1 MTTYTATYSPDDN
14 KLRLYASTRLDAE
27 TYAAIKAAGF
37 SWAPK
42 QELFVAPMWTPGRAD
57 LLESLAGE
65 IGDEDTSLIERA
77 EARADRFEDFAERRT
92 ADAAAAHKAVAS
104 IVEHIPLGQPILVG
118 HHSERHARADVKR
131 IENGMRR
138 AVKMWE
144 TADYWQDR
152 AAGAVRAAKY
162 KESAPVR
169 ARRIKGLEADAR
181 KHAKEKAE
189 IEKFLRLWTTPG
201 LTIEQARAI
210 ANVCHL
216 SAGLNVA
223 PHPTLPNHHWLAWDV
238 LQPDEQRYRG
248 CPAMTPAEIAEI
260 ARRSYP
266 RRIARHDRWLA
277 HINGRLAYERAML
290 GDVGGIASDRTK
302 PEKGGAVRSW
312 AGPRGGWSYVQK
324 VNKVSVT
331 LLDNWGNGGRNF
343 TRNIPF
349 DKLTAIMSAADVA
362 VAKEAGR
369 LVETEDGTGFFLADA
384 PPPVSR
390 PAPDV
395 KSEERAATEAAL
407 KAGVAV
413 AVVIQLFPTPPAL
426 AAEVVREADL
436 VAGVEVLEP
445 SAGTGNLL
453 RALPEGVRAFA
464 VEVDGR
470 LCDALAR
477 EFAAP
482 ADAAQGLCRNVLQ
495 ADFIGLTPAEIGTYD
510 RVVMNPPFANGADIK
525 HIMHARRFLR
535 PGGRLVAIC
544 AGGPRQEE
552 ALRPLA
558 SSWRVLPAGSFASE
572 GTNVNAVLLTMEPT
586 P

>member
-1 MTTYTATYSPDDN
+1 M
-14 KLRLYASTRLDAE
+14 
-27 TYAAIKAAGF
+27 
-37 SWAPK
+37 
-42 QELFVAPMWTPGRAD
+42 
-57 LLESLAGE
+57 
-65 IGDEDTSLIERA
+65 
-77 EARADRFEDFAERRT
+77 
-92 ADAAAAHKAVAS
+92 
-104 IVEHIPLGQPILVG
+104 
-118 HHSERHARADVKR
+118 
-131 IENGMRR
+131 
-138 AVKMWE
+138 
-144 TADYWQDR
+144 
-152 AAGAVRAAKY
+152 
-162 KESAPVR
+162 
-169 ARRIKGLEADAR
+169 
-181 KHAKEKAE
+181 
-189 IEKFLRLWTTPG
+189 
-201 LTIEQARAI
+201 
-210 ANVCHL
+210 
-216 SAGLNVA
+216 
-223 PHPTLPNHHWLAWDV
+223 
-238 LQPDEQRYRG
+238 
-248 CPAMTPAEIAEI
+248 
-260 ARRSYP
+260 
-266 RRIARHDRWLA
+266 
-277 HINGRLAYERAML
+277 
-290 GDVGGIASDRTK
+290 
-302 PEKGGAVRSW
+302 
-312 AGPRGGWSYVQK
+312 
-324 VNKVSVT
+324 
-331 LLDNWGNGGRNF
+331 
-343 TRNIPF
+343 
-349 DKLTAIMSAADVA
+349 
-362 VAKEAGR
+362 
-369 LVETEDGTGFFLADA
+369 
-384 PPPVSR
+384 
-390 PAPDV
+390 

-436 VAGVEVLEP
+436 VAGVDVLEP

-495 ADFIGLTPAEIGTYD
+495 ADFLGLTPAEIGTYD